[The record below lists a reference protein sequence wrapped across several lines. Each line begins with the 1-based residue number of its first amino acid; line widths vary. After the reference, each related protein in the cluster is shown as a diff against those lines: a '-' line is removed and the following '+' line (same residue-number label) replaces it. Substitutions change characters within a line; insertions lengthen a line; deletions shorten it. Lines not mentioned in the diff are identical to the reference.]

1 MCNFLKNW
9 RLAQLLVC
17 LMLVALA
24 PLAQANVLVAGS
36 TATPDVFNPI
46 VGTTLATFSGMLVAP
61 GGDFTT
67 SFTTNVIS
75 DPANNFC
82 ANCLDF
88 VYAFTNNGPDDN
100 GRYTMGVFS
109 TWQTNVS
116 YVAGTGSIPNEVE
129 RSANG
134 NNIAFD
140 FAGSANVMPGQST
153 VLLVIETNAT
163 GFSSGHVSAQND
175 VTANGSAFQPAV
187 PEPSSLALL
196 GSGVLG
202 LVQLVRRKLL

>member
-1 MCNFLKNW
+1 MNL
-9 RLAQLLVC
+9 RGIALLGLVLILA
-17 LMLVALA
+17 ALA
-24 PLAQANVLVAGS
+24 PLAQANVLVTGS
-36 TATPDVFNPI
+36 TASPDVFNPI
-46 VGTTLATFSGMLVAP
+46 VGTTVATSSGLLVAP
-61 GGDFTT
+61 DGDFTT
-67 SFTTNVIS
+67 SFTTSVIS

-109 TWQTNVS
+109 TWKTDVG
-116 YVAGTGSIPNEVE
+116 YVTAAGVIPNQVE

-140 FAGSANVMPGQST
+140 FAGSDNVMTGQST

-163 GFSSGHVSAQND
+163 DFAPGRVSAQNN

-202 LVQLVRRKLL
+202 LAQLLRRKLM